1 MRQDDEMNSEQMG
14 EQGGSNWPKFEDA
27 DWPVGGE
34 DKPSGWAF
42 TTRRSG
48 IHPNLKPPILQQ
60 LNSTSAQNSSWIL
73 LLPTFC
79 QNSNAVF
86 AHCMQYKFC

>member
-48 IHPNLKPPILQQ
+48 IHPNLKPPIGDGEASHKKRQVRLRCEFVGD
-60 LNSTSAQNSSWIL
+60 ASSV
-73 LLPTFC
+73 TNNMTTTRVVC
-79 QNSNAVF
+79 T
-86 AHCMQYKFC
+86 